1 MAPVPESFHEFR
13 VAGHT
18 ARVRLLPSGESGAP
32 AILALHGF
40 TGSGAD
46 FEPLREAMGADRF
59 TWILPDFMGH
69 GASDAPETIDPYL
82 LPNVLGLIH
91 AARSLA
97 TGPLT
102 LLGYSM
108 GARIGLHYHRW
119 QPRRRVIL
127 ISGSPGLEG
136 AGERHRRQASD
147 RALIDLGR
155 DSIGSF
161 CDRWETTAVIAS
173 QGNLP
178 EPLRSA
184 VRQRRRRNRL
194 IGLRNS
200 LLATGTGTLPS
211 LWKALPKLRP
221 FIVVHGE
228 ADLKFAAISRRMEA
242 AHPGIRLVPVPAA
255 GHAPHLEAPERL
267 AGLIRQDTTREG

>member
-1 MAPVPESFHEFR
+1 MAPLPERFHAFR

-18 ARVRLLPSGESGAP
+18 ARIRLMPGADKNAP

-40 TGSGAD
+40 TGSGAG

-82 LPNVLGLIH
+82 LPNVLRLIH
-91 AARSLA
+91 RARSLA
-97 TGPLT
+97 TGPLI

-119 QPRRRVIL
+119 QPLRRVIL
-127 ISGSPGLEG
+127 ISGSPGLDT
-136 AGERHRRQASD
+136 AADRHRRQESD
-147 RALIDLGR
+147 RALIDLQR
-155 DSIGSF
+155 DTIRSF
-161 CDRWETTAVIAS
+161 CERWETKAVIAS

-184 VRQRRRRNRL
+184 IRRRRRQNRL
-194 IGLRNS
+194 VGLRNS
-200 LLATGTGTLPS
+200 LLANGTGTLPS
-211 LWKALPKLRP
+211 LWDALPSLPP
-221 FIVVHGE
+221 FTVVHGE
-228 ADLKFAAISRRMEA
+228 ADLKFGAISRRMQDA
-242 AHPGIRLVPVPAA
+242 QPRIRRVTVPAA

-267 AGLIRQDTTREG
+267 AGLIRESCTGEA